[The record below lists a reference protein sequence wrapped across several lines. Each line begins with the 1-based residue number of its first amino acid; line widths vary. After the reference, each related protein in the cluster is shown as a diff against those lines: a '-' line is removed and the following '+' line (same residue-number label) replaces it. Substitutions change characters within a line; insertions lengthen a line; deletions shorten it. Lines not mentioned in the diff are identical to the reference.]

1 MFKLAQGMCVFML
14 IAAALLAQT
23 TTPPPAQV
31 TLTSG
36 IVGVA
41 EGQTARLNALN
52 PGVAP
57 PAVGVICSGL
67 LSFVGD
73 DGTVLKSLTVNVAPG
88 TSQPLVI
95 DSVKDLA
102 LAGEERKEL
111 RATIMIPPIL
121 PPSATSTSS
130 PTPVTPLCKLIGTLE
145 VYNTGDGRTQ
155 VTLGTVHLVPS
166 PVVAPA
172 E

>member
-14 IAAALLAQT
+14 VAAALAAQT

-41 EGQTARLNALN
+41 EGQMARLNALN

-102 LAGEERKEL
+102 LSNDERKEL

-121 PPSATSTSS
+121 PPSATST
-130 PTPVTPLCKLIGTLE
+130 PVAACKLVGTLE
-145 VYNTGDGRTQ
+145 VYNSIDGRTQ

-166 PVVAPA
+166 VVVTPS